1 MNVCMN
7 HFISYFDL
15 KIWIG
20 VSLNYYFLKFHYIA
34 LILVCL
40 IKSLCTCSF
49 IKYIFL
55 FASRFA
61 MIF

>member
-15 KIWIG
+15 KIWIA

-34 LILVCL
+34 LI
-40 IKSLCTCSF
+40 F
-49 IKYIFL
+49 N
-55 FASRFA
+55 
-61 MIF
+61 